1 VTVVRLYLCPA
12 HGIVEHSVLRTVF
25 DPDGPRRRR
34 TVRACPLVG
43 CDMTVTGPSEY
54 VRLTEAL
61 DAARTIAADRGHPQ
75 PRRER
80 DLIERTLRRPARQRK
95 DTPA

>member
-1 VTVVRLYLCPA
+1 VTALRLYLCPT
-12 HGIVEHSVLRTVF
+12 HGLLDDRAVIRVI
-25 DPDGPRRRR
+25 DDRRRHI
-34 TVRACPLVG
+34 VVCPLAG
-43 CDMTVTGPSEY
+43 CEHRVTGPVEY
-54 VRLTEAL
+54 VRLTDAL

>member
-1 VTVVRLYLCPA
+1 MTVFRLYLCPA
-12 HGIVEHSVLRTVF
+12 HGLLECAVTVNRVV
-25 DPDGPRRRR
+25 DGRRR
-34 TVRACPLVG
+34 TIATCPCAACG
-43 CDMTVTGPSEY
+43 ARVTGPFEY
-54 VRLTEAL
+54 VRLTDVL

-80 DLIERTLRRPARQRK
+80 DLIERTLRRPVRQRK